1 MLRRAL
7 RPGAIACSGFYV
19 TRNDGPRDDDAR
31 VKQLLKQTDKARQH
45 AQERVPHAGTFM
57 MGVVPKQWL
66 EVLDE
71 KHRYGSIL
79 YPYWQRW
86 ETSRTRMS
94 FFMWLDEGRGC
105 LVDLPDCP
113 RRFLEECE
121 VLYLTRDELRLFEVE
136 IRDGLLVWLADGEPV
151 DLHDGAAA
159 AAPTLRAA
167 AAAALVDAQLVRSAR
182 RERLVDAAREAAAAA
197 AAAGVETVSRED
209 RERVLAPLVAEGCL
223 RKLRDPYHALRS
235 QAKPSD
241 DELHEYDR
249 LWDAFKVRDAAEARY
264 GLPSELPEATWG
276 AVARALDHDDG
287 LAGSPGR
294 KRPLPRVA
302 DRARSG
308 IFVVDHFGRMYAA
321 RKVSGAFHHSSLTR
335 GHCCRFA
342 GSVEVRGGVVTKLSP
357 HSGHYIPTQ
366 DEYDALLAD
375 WRRLGLDLS
384 ATEIGGLLKEN
395 KF

>member
-7 RPGAIACSGFYV
+7 RPAAIACSGFYV

-136 IRDGLLVWLADGEPV
+136 IRDGLLVWLADGFPV

-197 AAAGVETVSRED
+197 AAAGVEAVSRED

-287 LAGSPGR
+287 RAGSPGR
-294 KRPLPRVA
+294 KRPLPRPLWPHVRRA
-302 DRARSG
+302 EGQRRVPPQLPHPGPLLPLRRVRRGPGRRRHEAEPPQRPLHPDAGRVRRAPRGLAAPRPRPRGDGDRR
-308 IFVVDHFGRMYAA
+308 
-321 RKVSGAFHHSSLTR
+321 
-335 GHCCRFA
+335 
-342 GSVEVRGGVVTKLSP
+342 VT
-357 HSGHYIPTQ
+357 
-366 DEYDALLAD
+366 E
-375 WRRLGLDLS
+375 R
-384 ATEIGGLLKEN
+384 E
-395 KF
+395 

>member
-7 RPGAIACSGFYV
+7 RPAAIACSGFYV

-86 ETSRTRMS
+86 EASRTRMS

-121 VLYLTRDELRLFEVE
+121 
-136 IRDGLLVWLADGEPV
+136 
-151 DLHDGAAA
+151 
-159 AAPTLRAA
+159 
-167 AAAALVDAQLVRSAR
+167 
-182 RERLVDAAREAAAAA
+182 
-197 AAAGVETVSRED
+197 
-209 RERVLAPLVAEGCL
+209 
-223 RKLRDPYHALRS
+223 
-235 QAKPSD
+235 
-241 DELHEYDR
+241 
-249 LWDAFKVRDAAEARY
+249 VRDAAEARY

-294 KRPLPRVA
+294 KRPLPASRTA
-302 DRARSG
+302 QRHLRRPLRHMYARARTSTTRSSRTG
-308 IFVVDHFGRMYAA
+308 AA
-321 RKVSGAFHHSSLTR
+321 SASTSRRRRS
-335 GHCCRFA
+335 A
-342 GSVEVRGGVVTKLSP
+342 G
-357 HSGHYIPTQ
+357 Y
-366 DEYDALLAD
+366 
-375 WRRLGLDLS
+375 
-384 ATEIGGLLKEN
+384 
-395 KF
+395 

>member
-7 RPGAIACSGFYV
+7 RPAAIACSGFYV

-159 AAPTLRAA
+159 AAPTLPAA

-182 RERLVDAAREAAAAA
+182 REARRRGARGRAAPPPGVD
-197 AAAGVETVSRED
+197 TVSRED
-209 RERVLAPLVAEGCL
+209 RERILAPLVAEGCL

-287 LAGSPGR
+287 LAGRRGGSGR
-294 KRPLPRVA
+294 CRASRT
-302 DRARSG
+302 ARSG
-308 IFVVDHFGRMYAA
+308 IFVVDHFATCTPRARSAA
-321 RKVSGAFHHSSLTR
+321 RSTTAR
-335 GHCCRFA
+335 
-342 GSVEVRGGVVTKLSP
+342 
-357 HSGHYIPTQ
+357 
-366 DEYDALLAD
+366 
-375 WRRLGLDLS
+375 
-384 ATEIGGLLKEN
+384 
-395 KF
+395 